1 MNKAFLLCIFSYV
14 LALVVAVISS
24 SFFMDGHLWKAITI
38 GHIVATLIIYLA
50 SVLAKNSSFYDPFW
64 SIAPLPIIIY
74 LSFISYER
82 DKNLLKVLVI
92 LIPVIYWSLRLTN
105 NWRRSWK
112 GLSHEDFRYI
122 DLKTRF
128 KKFPYLIDFF
138 GIHLYPTLQ
147 VNFSLFPLYYYF
159 LSDFSPVPIALY
171 IFSFFTIGAVFL
183 EHLAD
188 EQMREFRSQPENKGK
203 TMNRSLWKYSRH
215 PNYLGEVLF
224 WWGLYLMTL
233 SVNLN
238 FWWLFICPLSMTLM
252 FTLVTC
258 SMMDNRSLL
267 NRPDYSTYMAKT
279 SQLLL
284 WWHKS

>member
-82 DKNLLKVLVI
+82 DKDLLKVLVI

-284 WWHKS
+284 WWPKS

>member
-74 LSFISYER
+74 LSFISYEK

-159 LSDFSPVPIALY
+159 LSDFSPMPIALY

-188 EQMREFRSQPENKGK
+188 EQMREFRSRPENKGK

-284 WWHKS
+284 WWPKS

>member
-1 MNKAFLLCIFSYV
+1 MNKAFLLCVLSYV
-14 LALVVAVISS
+14 LSLFAAVISS
-24 SFFMDGHLWKAITI
+24 SFFIDGHLWKAITV
-38 GHIVATLIIYLA
+38 GHLVATLIIYIA

-64 SIAPLPIIIY
+64 SIAPLPIVLF
-74 LSFISYER
+74 LSFLSYEK
-82 DKNLLKVLVI
+82 DENFIKILVI
-92 LIPVIYWSLRLTN
+92 LVPVTYWSIRLTN
-105 NWRRSWK
+105 NWRKGWK
-112 GLSHEDFRYI
+112 GLKHEDFRYI

-159 LSDFSPVPIALY
+159 LYDFSTIPIALY
-171 IFSFFTIGAVFL
+171 IFSFFTICAVIL

-188 EQMREFRSQPENKGK
+188 EQMREFRSKPENKGK
-203 TMNRSLWKYSRH
+203 TMSRSLWKYSRH

-233 SVNLN
+233 SVNSD

-258 SMMDNRSLL
+258 SMMDKRSLI
-267 NRPDYSTYMAKT
+267 NRPDYSAYMAKT

-284 WWHKS
+284 WRPKS

>member
-38 GHIVATLIIYLA
+38 GHIVATLIIYLS

-284 WWHKS
+284 WWPKS

>member
-1 MNKAFLLCIFSYV
+1 MNKSFLLCIFSYV
-14 LALVVAVISS
+14 IALVAAVTSS

-38 GHIVATLIIYLA
+38 GHLVATLIIYLA

-64 SIAPLPIIIY
+64 SIAPLPIVMY
-74 LSFISYER
+74 LSFMSYEK
-82 DKNLLKVLVI
+82 DENLIKILVI
-92 LIPVIYWSLRLTN
+92 LIPVTYWSLRLTN

-112 GLSHEDFRYI
+112 GLTHEDFRYI

-159 LSDFSPVPIALY
+159 LSDFSPMPIALY
-171 IFSFFTIGAVFL
+171 IFSFFTIGAVLL

-284 WWHKS
+284 WWPKS

>member
-1 MNKAFLLCIFSYV
+1 MKKAFLLCIFSYV
-14 LALVVAVISS
+14 IALVAAVIST
-24 SFFMDGHLWKAITI
+24 SFFMDGHLWKTVTI
-38 GHIVATLIIYLA
+38 GHIMATLIIYIA

-64 SIAPLPIIIY
+64 SIAPLPIILF
-74 LSFISYER
+74 LSFLSYEK
-82 DKNLLKVLVI
+82 DENLIKILVI
-92 LIPVIYWSLRLTN
+92 LVPITYWSIRLTN
-105 NWRRSWK
+105 NWRRGWK
-112 GLSHEDFRYI
+112 GLKHEDFRYI

-159 LSDFSPVPIALY
+159 LSDFSTIPIVLY
-171 IFSFFTIGAVFL
+171 IFSFFTICAVLL

-188 EQMREFRSQPENKGK
+188 EQMRDFRSKPENKGK
-203 TMNRSLWKYSRH
+203 TMNRLLWKYSRH

-224 WWGLYLMTL
+224 WWGLYLMTV

-238 FWWLFICPLSMTLM
+238 LWWLFICPLSMTLM

-258 SMMDNRSLL
+258 TMMDNRSLL

-284 WWHKS
+284 WWPKS

>member
-14 LALVVAVISS
+14 LALVAAVICS
-24 SFFMDGHLWKAITI
+24 SFFMEQHLWKVITV
-38 GHIVATLIIYLA
+38 GHLVATLIIYLA

-64 SIAPLPIIIY
+64 SIAPLPIVIY
-74 LSFISYER
+74 LSFISYEK
-82 DKNLLKVLVI
+82 DENILKILVI
-92 LIPVIYWSLRLTN
+92 LIPFAYWSIRLTN

-112 GLSHEDFRYI
+112 GLTHEDFRYI

-128 KKFPYLIDFF
+128 KKFPYIIDFF

-159 LSDFSPVPIALY
+159 LSDFSSIPISLY

-188 EQMREFRSQPENKGK
+188 EQMQEFRSKPENKGK
-203 TMNRSLWKYSRH
+203 TMNKSLWKYSRH

-238 FWWLFICPLSMTLM
+238 LWWLFICPLSMTLM

-267 NRPDYSTYMAKT
+267 NRPDYSAYMAKT

-284 WWHKS
+284 WRPKT

>member
-14 LALVVAVISS
+14 IALIAAVIST
-24 SFFMDGHLWKAITI
+24 SFFMDGHLWKTVTI
-38 GHIVATLIIYLA
+38 GHIMATLIIYIA

-64 SIAPLPIIIY
+64 SIAPLPIILF
-74 LSFISYER
+74 LSFLSYEK
-82 DKNLLKVLVI
+82 DENLIKILVI
-92 LIPVIYWSLRLTN
+92 LVPITYWSVRLTN
-105 NWRRSWK
+105 NWRRGWK
-112 GLSHEDFRYI
+112 GLKHEDFRYI

-159 LSDFSPVPIALY
+159 LSDFSTIPIVLY
-171 IFSFFTIGAVFL
+171 IFSFFTICAVLL

-188 EQMREFRSQPENKGK
+188 EQMRDFRSKPENKGK
-203 TMNRSLWKYSRH
+203 TMNRLLWKYSRH

-224 WWGLYLMTL
+224 WWGLYLMTV

-238 FWWLFICPLSMTLM
+238 LWWLFICPLSMTLM

-258 SMMDNRSLL
+258 TMMDNRSLL

-284 WWHKS
+284 WWPKS

>member
-1 MNKAFLLCIFSYV
+1 MN
-14 LALVVAVISS
+14 
-24 SFFMDGHLWKAITI
+24 GHLWKTITV
-38 GHIVATLIIYLA
+38 GHIAATLIIYIA

-64 SIAPLPIIIY
+64 SIAPLPIVLF
-74 LSFISYER
+74 LSFLSYER
-82 DKNLLKVLVI
+82 DENLIKILVI
-92 LIPVIYWSLRLTN
+92 LVPFTYWSLRLTN
-105 NWRRSWK
+105 NWRKGWK
-112 GLSHEDFRYI
+112 GLKHEDFRYI

-128 KKFPYLIDFF
+128 KKVPYLIDFF

-159 LSDFSPVPIALY
+159 LYDFSTIPIALY
-171 IFSFFTIGAVFL
+171 IFSFFTIGAVLL

-188 EQMREFRSQPENKGK
+188 EQMRAFRSKPENKGK
-203 TMNRSLWKYSRH
+203 TMNSSLWKYSRH

-238 FWWLFICPLSMTLM
+238 LWWLFICPLSMTLM

-258 SMMDNRSLL
+258 SMMDNRSVL

-284 WWHKS
+284 WWPKS

>member
-14 LALVVAVISS
+14 LALVAAVISS

-74 LSFISYER
+74 LSFMSYEK
-82 DKNLLKVLVI
+82 DENLLKVLVI
-92 LIPVIYWSLRLTN
+92 LIPVTYWSLRLTN

-159 LSDFSPVPIALY
+159 LSDFSPMPIALY

-188 EQMREFRSQPENKGK
+188 EQMREFRSKPENKGK

-284 WWHKS
+284 WWPKS

>member
-14 LALVVAVISS
+14 LALVAAVISS

-74 LSFISYER
+74 LSFMSYEK
-82 DKNLLKVLVI
+82 DENLLKVLVI
-92 LIPVIYWSLRLTN
+92 LIPVTYWSLRLTN

-147 VNFSLFPLYYYF
+147 VNFSLIPLYYYF
-159 LSDFSPVPIALY
+159 LSDFSSIPIALY
-171 IFSFFTIGAVFL
+171 IFSFFTIGAVLL

-284 WWHKS
+284 WWPKS

>member
-24 SFFMDGHLWKAITI
+24 SFFVDGHLWKAITI
-38 GHIVATLIIYLA
+38 GHIVATLVIYLA

-74 LSFISYER
+74 LSFISYEK

-159 LSDFSPVPIALY
+159 LSDFSPMPIALY

-188 EQMREFRSQPENKGK
+188 EQMSEFRSRPENKGK

-238 FWWLFICPLSMTLM
+238 FWWLIICPLSMTLM

-284 WWHKS
+284 WWPKS

>member
-1 MNKAFLLCIFSYV
+1 MNKAFTVCIFSYV
-14 LALVVAVISS
+14 LALVAAVISS
-24 SFFMDGHLWKAITI
+24 SFFIEQHLWKAITV
-38 GHIVATLIIYLA
+38 GHVVATLIIYLA

-74 LSFISYER
+74 LSFISYEI
-82 DKNLLKVLVI
+82 DENILKILVI
-92 LIPVIYWSLRLTN
+92 LIPFTYWSIRLTN

-112 GLSHEDFRYI
+112 GLTHEDFRYI

-128 KKFPYLIDFF
+128 KKFPYIIDFF

-159 LSDFSPVPIALY
+159 LSDFSSIPISLY

-188 EQMREFRSQPENKGK
+188 EQMQEFRSKPENKGK
-203 TMNRSLWKYSRH
+203 TMNKSLWKYSRH

-238 FWWLFICPLSMTLM
+238 LWWLFICPLSMTLM

-267 NRPDYSTYMAKT
+267 NRSDYSAYMAKT
-279 SQLLL
+279 SQLIL
-284 WWHKS
+284 WWPKS

>member
-14 LALVVAVISS
+14 LALVAAVISS

-74 LSFISYER
+74 LSFMSYEK
-82 DKNLLKVLVI
+82 DENLLKVLVI
-92 LIPVIYWSLRLTN
+92 LIPVTYWSLRLTN

-188 EQMREFRSQPENKGK
+188 EQMREFRSRPENKGK

-238 FWWLFICPLSMTLM
+238 FWWLIICPLSMTLM

-284 WWHKS
+284 WWPKS

>member
-14 LALVVAVISS
+14 IALVAAVTSS

-38 GHIVATLIIYLA
+38 GHLVATLIIYLA

-64 SIAPLPIIIY
+64 SIAPLPIVMY
-74 LSFISYER
+74 LSFMSYEK
-82 DKNLLKVLVI
+82 DENLIKILVI
-92 LIPVIYWSLRLTN
+92 LIPVTYWSLRLTN

-112 GLSHEDFRYI
+112 GLTHEDFRYI

-159 LSDFSPVPIALY
+159 HSDLSSIPIALY
-171 IFSFFTIGAVFL
+171 IFSFFTIGTVLL

-188 EQMREFRSQPENKGK
+188 EQMREFRSKPENKGK
-203 TMNRSLWKYSRH
+203 TMNSSLWKYSRH

-238 FWWLFICPLSMTLM
+238 LWWLFICPLSMTLM

-284 WWHKS
+284 WWPKS

>member
-14 LALVVAVISS
+14 IALVAAVIST
-24 SFFMDGHLWKAITI
+24 SFFMDGHLWKTVTI
-38 GHIVATLIIYLA
+38 GHIMATLIIYIA

-64 SIAPLPIIIY
+64 SIAPLPIILF
-74 LSFISYER
+74 LSFLSYEK
-82 DKNLLKVLVI
+82 DENLIKILVI
-92 LIPVIYWSLRLTN
+92 LVPITYWSVRLTN
-105 NWRRSWK
+105 NWRRGWK
-112 GLSHEDFRYI
+112 GLKHEDFRYI

-159 LSDFSPVPIALY
+159 LSDFSTIPIVLY
-171 IFSFFTIGAVFL
+171 IFSFFTICAVLL

-188 EQMREFRSQPENKGK
+188 EQMRDFRSKPENKGK
-203 TMNRSLWKYSRH
+203 TMNRLLWKYSRH

-224 WWGLYLMTL
+224 WWGLYLMTV

-238 FWWLFICPLSMTLM
+238 LWWLFICPLSMTLM

-258 SMMDNRSLL
+258 TMMDNRSLL

-284 WWHKS
+284 WWPKS

>member
-14 LALVVAVISS
+14 LALVAAVISS

-74 LSFISYER
+74 LSFMSYEK
-82 DKNLLKVLVI
+82 DENLLKVLVI
-92 LIPVIYWSLRLTN
+92 LIPVTYWSLRLTN

-112 GLSHEDFRYI
+112 GLTHEDFRYI

-159 LSDFSPVPIALY
+159 LSEFSPMPIALY

-284 WWHKS
+284 WWPKS

>member
-1 MNKAFLLCIFSYV
+1 MNKAFLLCIFCYV
-14 LALVVAVISS
+14 IALVAAVISS

-38 GHIVATLIIYLA
+38 GHLVATLIIYLA

-64 SIAPLPIIIY
+64 SIAPLPIVMY
-74 LSFISYER
+74 LSFMSYEK
-82 DKNLLKVLVI
+82 DENLIKILII
-92 LIPVIYWSLRLTN
+92 LIPVAYWSLRLTN

-112 GLSHEDFRYI
+112 GLTHEDFRYI

-159 LSDFSPVPIALY
+159 LSDFSSIPIALY
-171 IFSFFTIGAVFL
+171 FFSFFTIGAVLL

-188 EQMREFRSQPENKGK
+188 EQMREFRSKPENKGK

-258 SMMDNRSLL
+258 TMMDNRSLL

-284 WWHKS
+284 WWPKS

>member
-14 LALVVAVISS
+14 IALIAAVIST

-38 GHIVATLIIYLA
+38 GHIVATLIIYIA

-64 SIAPLPIIIY
+64 SIAPLPIALF
-74 LSFISYER
+74 LSFLSYEK
-82 DKNLLKVLVI
+82 DENLIKILVI
-92 LIPVIYWSLRLTN
+92 LVPVTYWSIRLTN
-105 NWRRSWK
+105 NWRKGWK
-112 GLSHEDFRYI
+112 GLKHEDFRYI

-159 LSDFSPVPIALY
+159 LYDFSTIPIALY
-171 IFSFFTIGAVFL
+171 IFSFFTICGVIL

-188 EQMREFRSQPENKGK
+188 EQMREFRSKPENKGK
-203 TMNRSLWKYSRH
+203 TMSRSLWKYSRH

-233 SVNLN
+233 SVNSDI
-238 FWWLFICPLSMTLM
+238 WWLFICPLSMTLM

-258 SMMDNRSLL
+258 SMMDKRSLI
-267 NRPDYSTYMAKT
+267 NRPDYSAYMAKT

-284 WWHKS
+284 WRPKS

>member
-14 LALVVAVISS
+14 IALVAAVTSS

-38 GHIVATLIIYLA
+38 GHLVATLIIYLA

-64 SIAPLPIIIY
+64 SIAPLLIVMY
-74 LSFISYER
+74 LSFMSYEK
-82 DKNLLKVLVI
+82 DENLIKILVI
-92 LIPVIYWSLRLTN
+92 LIPVTYWSLRLTN

-112 GLSHEDFRYI
+112 GLTHEDFRYI

-159 LSDFSPVPIALY
+159 HSDFSSIPIALY
-171 IFSFFTIGAVFL
+171 IFSFFSIGAVFL

-188 EQMREFRSQPENKGK
+188 EQMREFRSKPENKGK
-203 TMNRSLWKYSRH
+203 TMNSSLWKYSRH

-224 WWGLYLMTL
+224 WWCLYLMTL

-238 FWWLFICPLSMTLM
+238 LWWLFICPLSMTLM

-284 WWHKS
+284 WWPKS

>member
-14 LALVVAVISS
+14 IALVAAVISA
-24 SFFMDGHLWKAITI
+24 SFFMDGHLWKTVTI
-38 GHIVATLIIYLA
+38 GHIMATLIIYIA

-64 SIAPLPIIIY
+64 SIAPLPIILF
-74 LSFISYER
+74 LSFLSYEK
-82 DKNLLKVLVI
+82 DENLIKILVI
-92 LIPVIYWSLRLTN
+92 LVPITYWSVRLTN
-105 NWRRSWK
+105 NWRRGWK
-112 GLSHEDFRYI
+112 GLKHEDFRYI

-159 LSDFSPVPIALY
+159 LSDFSTIPIVLY
-171 IFSFFTIGAVFL
+171 IFSFFTICAVLL

-188 EQMREFRSQPENKGK
+188 EQMRDFRSKPENKGK
-203 TMNRSLWKYSRH
+203 TMNRLLWKYSRH

-224 WWGLYLMTL
+224 WWGLYLMTV

-238 FWWLFICPLSMTLM
+238 LWWLFICPLSMTLM

-284 WWHKS
+284 WWPKS

>member
-14 LALVVAVISS
+14 IALVAAVTSS

-38 GHIVATLIIYLA
+38 GHLVATLIIYLA

-64 SIAPLPIIIY
+64 SIAPLLIVMY
-74 LSFISYER
+74 LSFMSYEK
-82 DKNLLKVLVI
+82 DENLIKILVI
-92 LIPVIYWSLRLTN
+92 LIPVTYWSLRLTN

-112 GLSHEDFRYI
+112 GLTHEDFRYI

-159 LSDFSPVPIALY
+159 HSDLSSIPIALY
-171 IFSFFTIGAVFL
+171 IFSFFTIGTVLL

-188 EQMREFRSQPENKGK
+188 EQMREFRSKPENKGK
-203 TMNRSLWKYSRH
+203 TMKSSLWKYSRH

-224 WWGLYLMTL
+224 WWCLYLMTL

-238 FWWLFICPLSMTLM
+238 LWWLFICPLSMTLM

-284 WWHKS
+284 WWPKS

>member
-1 MNKAFLLCIFSYV
+1 MNKAFSLCIFSYV
-14 LALVVAVISS
+14 IALVAAVISS
-24 SFFMDGHLWKAITI
+24 SFFMDGHLWIAITI
-38 GHIVATLIIYLA
+38 GHVVATLIIYLA

-64 SIAPLPIIIY
+64 SIAPLPIVMY
-74 LSFISYER
+74 LSFMSYEK
-82 DKNLLKVLVI
+82 DENLIKILVI
-92 LIPVIYWSLRLTN
+92 LIPVTYWSLRLTN

-112 GLSHEDFRYI
+112 GLTHEDFRYI

-159 LSDFSPVPIALY
+159 HSDLSSIPIALY
-171 IFSFFTIGAVFL
+171 IFSFFTIGTVLL

-188 EQMREFRSQPENKGK
+188 EQMREFRSKPENKGK
-203 TMNRSLWKYSRH
+203 TMNSSLWKYSRH

-224 WWGLYLMTL
+224 WWCLYLMTL

-238 FWWLFICPLSMTLM
+238 LWWLFICPLSMTLM

-284 WWHKS
+284 WWPKS

>member
-14 LALVVAVISS
+14 IALVAAVIST
-24 SFFMDGHLWKAITI
+24 SFFMDGHLWKTVTI
-38 GHIVATLIIYLA
+38 GHIMATLIIYIA

-64 SIAPLPIIIY
+64 SIAPLPIILF
-74 LSFISYER
+74 LSFLSYEK
-82 DKNLLKVLVI
+82 DENLIKILVI
-92 LIPVIYWSLRLTN
+92 LVPITYWSIRLTN
-105 NWRRSWK
+105 NWRRGWK
-112 GLSHEDFRYI
+112 GLKHEDFRYI

-159 LSDFSPVPIALY
+159 LSDFSTIPIVLY
-171 IFSFFTIGAVFL
+171 IFSFFTICAVLL

-188 EQMREFRSQPENKGK
+188 EQMRDFRSKPENKGK
-203 TMNRSLWKYSRH
+203 TMNRLLWKYSRH

-224 WWGLYLMTL
+224 WWGLYLMTV

-238 FWWLFICPLSMTLM
+238 LWWLFICPLSMTLM

-258 SMMDNRSLL
+258 TMMDNRSLL

-284 WWHKS
+284 WWPKS

>member
-14 LALVVAVISS
+14 LALVAAVISS

-74 LSFISYER
+74 LSFMSYEK
-82 DKNLLKVLVI
+82 DENLLKVLVI
-92 LIPVIYWSLRLTN
+92 LIPVTYWSLRLTN

-159 LSDFSPVPIALY
+159 LSDFSPMPIALY

-188 EQMREFRSQPENKGK
+188 EQMREFRSRPENRGK

-258 SMMDNRSLL
+258 TMMDNRSLL

-284 WWHKS
+284 WWPKS

>member
-64 SIAPLPIIIY
+64 SIAPLPIVMY
-74 LSFISYER
+74 LSFMSYER

>member
-14 LALVVAVISS
+14 LALFAAVISS
-24 SFFMDGHLWKAITI
+24 SFFIEGHLWKTITV
-38 GHIVATLIIYLA
+38 GHIVATLVIYIA
-50 SVLAKNSSFYDPFW
+50 SVLTKNSSFYDPFW
-64 SIAPLPIIIY
+64 SIAPLPIVLF
-74 LSFISYER
+74 LSFLSYEK
-82 DKNLLKVLVI
+82 DENLIKILLILV
-92 LIPVIYWSLRLTN
+92 PVTYWSVRLTN
-105 NWRRSWK
+105 NWRKGWK
-112 GLSHEDFRYI
+112 GLKHEDFRYI
-122 DLKTRF
+122 DLKTKF

-159 LSDFSPVPIALY
+159 LYDFSTISIALY
-171 IFSFFTIGAVFL
+171 IISFFTICSVLL

-188 EQMREFRSQPENKGK
+188 EQMREFRSKPENKGK

-233 SVNLN
+233 SVNLD

-258 SMMDNRSLL
+258 SMMDKRSLI
-267 NRPDYSTYMAKT
+267 NRPDYSAYMAKT

-284 WWHKS
+284 WRPKS

>member
-14 LALVVAVISS
+14 IALVAAVIST
-24 SFFMDGHLWKAITI
+24 SFFMDGHLWKTVTI
-38 GHIVATLIIYLA
+38 GHIMATLIIYIA

-64 SIAPLPIIIY
+64 SIAPLPIILF
-74 LSFISYER
+74 LSFLSYEK
-82 DKNLLKVLVI
+82 DENLIKILLILVPI
-92 LIPVIYWSLRLTN
+92 TYWSVRLTN
-105 NWRRSWK
+105 NWRRDWK
-112 GLSHEDFRYI
+112 GLKHEDFRYI

-159 LSDFSPVPIALY
+159 FSDFSTIPIVLY
-171 IFSFFTIGAVFL
+171 IFSFFTICAVLL

-188 EQMREFRSQPENKGK
+188 EQMRDFRSKPENKGK
-203 TMNRSLWKYSRH
+203 TMNRLLWKYSRH

-224 WWGLYLMTL
+224 WWGLYLMTV

-238 FWWLFICPLSMTLM
+238 LWWLFICPLSMTLM

-258 SMMDNRSLL
+258 TMMDNRSLL

-284 WWHKS
+284 WWPKS

>member
-1 MNKAFLLCIFSYV
+1 MNKAFLLCVLSYV
-14 LALVVAVISS
+14 LSLFAAVISS

-284 WWHKS
+284 WWPKS

>member
-14 LALVVAVISS
+14 LALVAAVISS

-74 LSFISYER
+74 LSFISYEK

-159 LSDFSPVPIALY
+159 LSDFSPMPIALY

-188 EQMREFRSQPENKGK
+188 EQMREFRSRPENRGK

-238 FWWLFICPLSMTLM
+238 FWWLIICPLSMTLM

-284 WWHKS
+284 WWPKS

>member
-14 LALVVAVISS
+14 IALVAAVIST
-24 SFFMDGHLWKAITI
+24 SFFMDGHLWKTVTI
-38 GHIVATLIIYLA
+38 GHIMATLIIYIA

-64 SIAPLPIIIY
+64 SIAPLPIILF
-74 LSFISYER
+74 LSFLSYEK
-82 DKNLLKVLVI
+82 DENLIKILVI
-92 LIPVIYWSLRLTN
+92 LVPIAYWSVRLTN
-105 NWRRSWK
+105 NWRRGWK
-112 GLSHEDFRYI
+112 GLKHEDFRYI

-159 LSDFSPVPIALY
+159 LSDFSTIPIVLY
-171 IFSFFTIGAVFL
+171 IFSFFTICAVLL

-188 EQMREFRSQPENKGK
+188 EQMRDFRSKPENKGK
-203 TMNRSLWKYSRH
+203 TMNRLLWKYSRH

-224 WWGLYLMTL
+224 WWGLYLMTV

-238 FWWLFICPLSMTLM
+238 LWWLFICPLSMTLM

-258 SMMDNRSLL
+258 TMMDNRSLL

-284 WWHKS
+284 WWPKS